1 MKKFASLILA
11 LALCMGLAVPAF
23 AAELKSDKYTYTLSN
38 EPVAAKRVFK
48 EAQFDDDWNF
58 IGVKEVTHTVYLVPA
73 GTVVSA
79 PAGRALAPVYR
90 MEMEEFDDF
99 APGDYCDTLTID
111 EADCIYG
118 IGSVSAETVEEGL
131 FCAMEDEAIYLAV
144 ATSSN
149 PAVPTQPTA
158 YASTQN
164 VLVNG
169 KSIEF
174 QCYALKDK
182 NGNDTNYIKLRD
194 VANVLNGTSAQFQV
208 GWDGAVNIETGKRY
222 TPTGSEM
229 STPFSGNRTYETA
242 TAKTR
247 INGTAA
253 ALSAIL
259 LKDDSG
265 NGYTYYKL
273 RDLGTALGFKV
284 DWTAQKGI
292 FIETT

>member
-11 LALCMGLAVPAF
+11 LALCMGLATTAF
-23 AAELKSDKYTYTLSN
+23 AVNSVGDTTVANEQFSYTLSQSIVGI
-38 EPVAAKRVFK
+38 EKRYM
-48 EAQFDDDWNF
+48 EDLHD
-58 IGVKEVTHTVYLVPA
+58 EVVVYLVPA

-79 PAGRALAPVYR
+79 PAGRMLEYAYVVSEYFEIP
-90 MEMEEFDDF
+90 D
-99 APGDYCDTLTID
+99 DYCDALTID
-111 EADCIYG
+111 QANGVYEIASISYDL
-118 IGSVSAETVEEGL
+118 SVSDDEG
-131 FCAMEDEAIYLAV
+131 IYLAV

-149 PAVPTQPTA
+149 PAAPTA

-169 KSIEF
+169 KSVEF

-273 RDLGTALGFKV
+273 RDLGSALGFKV